1 MLVIAASSVWD
12 FSLAMKSPLWV
23 TLICAFLSGM
33 AIDIFMVVWN
43 TSLQAHI
50 PEESYSR
57 VVAYDAFG
65 SFGLS
70 PLGIAIA
77 GPLAQAFG
85 VSTMIYVTGAM
96 TLFAALTSLL
106 VKSVRNLKPVVS
118 P

>member
-1 MLVIAASSVWD
+1 VAV
-12 FSLAMKSPLWV
+12 
-23 TLICAFLSGM
+23 
-33 AIDIFMVVWN
+33 DIFMVIWN
-43 TSLQAHI
+43 TSLQSHI

-65 SFGLS
+65 SLCLS

-85 VSTMIYVTGAM
+85 VSTIIYTTGAM
-96 TLFAALTSLL
+96 TLLAALLSLT
-106 VKSVRNLKPVVS
+106 VKSVRDLKPVIN

>member
-1 MLVIAASSVWD
+1 MIQPLSRY
-12 FSLAMKSPLWV
+12 FRKLNRHHLRNTYENKSNL
-23 TLICAFLSGM
+23 L
-33 AIDIFMVVWN
+33 
-43 TSLQAHI
+43 
-50 PEESYSR
+50 
-57 VVAYDAFG
+57 AFG

-96 TLFAALTSLL
+96 TLIAALTSLL
-106 VKSVRNLKPVVS
+106 VKSVRDLKPVVN

>member
-1 MLVIAASSVWD
+1 
-12 FSLAMKSPLWV
+12 
-23 TLICAFLSGM
+23 
-33 AIDIFMVVWN
+33 MVVWN

-85 VSTMIYVTGAM
+85 VSTMIYATGAM
-96 TLFAALTSLL
+96 TLVAALTSLF